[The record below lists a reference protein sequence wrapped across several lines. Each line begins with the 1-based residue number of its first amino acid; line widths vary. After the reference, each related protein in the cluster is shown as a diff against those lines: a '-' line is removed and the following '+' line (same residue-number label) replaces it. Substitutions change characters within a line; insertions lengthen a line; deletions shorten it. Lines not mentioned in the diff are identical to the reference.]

1 MPSGAIPK
9 DGPSAGVTIC
19 TAMISALTGIP
30 VKEDVAM
37 TGEITLTGKV
47 LPIGGLK
54 EKALA
59 AVRLGL
65 GVLLAPDKNR
75 KDVSEIPP
83 KVRRKLDIQLVDH
96 MDRILE
102 LAFAKKPKKAKPR
115 KKAATKKTA
124 KAKKPAAKG
133 KKRA

>member
-1 MPSGAIPK
+1 
-9 DGPSAGVTIC
+9 
-19 TAMISALTGIP
+19 MISALTGIP

-115 KKAATKKTA
+115 KKAAAKKTA
-124 KAKKPAAKG
+124 RAKKPAAKG